1 MTAKKR
7 LIRTSLISFIILNT
21 MLLLSCGASGS
32 LVNGS
37 RRLHFDTP
45 DVATVTIMRQKTI
58 VGAGLRIEI
67 YVDNELTAYLG
78 SGEFYRFRVPAG
90 VHFITV
96 RQAKY
101 DNVIRFFAEPD
112 KKYYFFWGISTGA
125 CIEPRTEKDAED
137 LMAKEKFDD
146 VALND

>member
-1 MTAKKR
+1 
-7 LIRTSLISFIILNT
+7 
-21 MLLLSCGASGS
+21 MLLLSCASGG
-32 LVNGS
+32 LAVDATKLNAN
-37 RRLHFDTP
+37 DP
-45 DVATVTIMRQKTI
+45 DAATVTVMRQKTI
-58 VGAGLRIEI
+58 VGAGLKVEI

-90 VHFITV
+90 VHFITA

-101 DNVIRFFAEPD
+101 DNVIRFFAEPGE
-112 KKYYFFWGISTGA
+112 KYYFFWGISTGA

-137 LMAKEKFDD
+137 LMAKDDFDD